1 MKEAIDILLVED
13 NDDDVYM
20 IMSVFEESKLLNVT
34 YHVEDGEQ
42 ALSYLRK
49 EGEFSTFKTPELILL
64 DINMPIKGGF
74 DVLEELK
81 EDNSLK
87 HIPIIILTTSSR
99 KEDIVKSYGLGA
111 SSYIKKPLDFLH
123 FYEVLQGFEVYW
135 SVVSEIPKDN
145 IL

>member
-1 MKEAIDILLVED
+1 MIMKKTIDILLVED

-20 IMSVFEESKLLNVT
+20 IMSVFEESKLLNVA
-34 YHVEDGEQ
+34 YHAEDGDQ

-49 EGEFSTFKTPELILL
+49 EGDFSTFKTPELILL

-81 EDNSLK
+81 EDDNLK
-87 HIPIIILTTSSR
+87 HIPIIMLTTSSR
-99 KEDIVKSYGLGA
+99 NEDVVKSYGLGA
-111 SSYIKKPLDFLH
+111 SSYIRKPLDFSH

-135 SVVSEIPKDN
+135 SLVSETPKG
-145 IL
+145 